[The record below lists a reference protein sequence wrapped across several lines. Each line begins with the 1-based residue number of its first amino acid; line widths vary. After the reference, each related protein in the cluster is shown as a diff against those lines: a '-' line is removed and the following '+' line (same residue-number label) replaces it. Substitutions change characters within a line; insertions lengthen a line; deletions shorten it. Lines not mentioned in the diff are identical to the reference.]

1 MSDKLFVWEMNIPYS
16 FIKFNS
22 EKVSRMTL
30 FFNDDRKLL
39 CNLQLKR
46 MILFFKILTTDKCY
60 FYFIK
65 TSTDLLVNF
74 LSYLS
79 NVRVCA
85 CACVSSFFFQF
96 IFHSIYGKNSDYT
109 HFFAIVIMVF
119 TYWDIKE
126 IHLKNIYCGTLI
138 KY

>member
-1 MSDKLFVWEMNIPYS
+1 
-16 FIKFNS
+16 
-22 EKVSRMTL
+22 MTL

-39 CNLQLKR
+39 CDLQLKR
-46 MILFFKILTTDKCY
+46 MILFLKILTTDKCY

-85 CACVSSFFFQF
+85 CACACVSSFFFQF

-109 HFFAIVIMVF
+109 HFVAIVIMVF
-119 TYWDIKE
+119 TY
-126 IHLKNIYCGTLI
+126 
-138 KY
+138 